1 MGKKTKKRLS
11 CFLCAMLLF
20 VTGIET
26 SAFTGVFAATA
37 RKIDVWDFGA
47 VQESDTQLYN
57 NHISAQDWEQ
67 CENVSSA
74 GKFAEGT
81 TVFGD
86 LTLTHTVNDRLF
98 STSSKNYGTNALAKT
113 AYADGYTAGGMYY
126 CNGTGGE
133 GRRNITIANVEA
145 GDKIVVY
152 MASSNAVTGE
162 LVFTYLG
169 EDGTQKDTESFT
181 NVGTKYEFIAQYSGS
196 YKIYTTAA
204 AGKPIYNRVMRIPAV
219 TVSGTIELN
228 GVDISGC
235 QLLFMNKRTNTAT
248 QAKLNGNSY
257 SVSLAAGEEYT
268 AVLSGV
274 TGIGFTNDTKVVT
287 TDISE
292 VLTGKEN
299 VSLKVETKSVYTYT
313 GKISGFTEGY
323 DISKLKVTMEPA
335 EGAMAD
341 AVELKIAEDFSF
353 TAVLEPDVEYTAS
366 LQGVND
372 YEIISGKTVNDN
384 QNHTEDIIVAAKAVY
399 AVNGE
404 FTGLEAGTNVT
415 ELTFTNVDDNY
426 VYAGTVTNDGYEIS
440 LRNGAYAVSAAADGY
455 RTTTHVV
462 VNGAAVKKDILFV
475 STAAAEP
482 MTRVPDLYVGYEDKA
497 EYNYN
502 TVKEA
507 VAAAAAMN
515 PSSEEERITIHIAP
529 GTYRE
534 QVIITT
540 PYLSLVNDSDK
551 EVLMT
556 WYYGIGYEYYSA
568 DGTGYYNVENAYDQY
583 AKSTASKWGC
593 AVYVKNTATGFS
605 ADGIVFENSFN
616 RYLTDEEIEDGVTPA
631 ADTGLPQRKYGTDVA
646 SKAATERATAMAV
659 EADKV
664 EFTNCAFLGSQDT
677 LYTGNSATSLYF
689 KNCRIEGNTDY
700 IFGDGDCVFDGC
712 ELKWYGY
719 STNSVGGYI
728 TAHKPTSDTKNGYLF
743 RNCVITANDELTVT
757 PGYFGRPW
765 GADAH
770 VTFLNTKLAGDFIV
784 ADGWTEMSGK
794 KPENAKYNEFNTT
807 RTDGTEVDLS
817 ARVTGIMSEDTANAV
832 DVTAYFN
839 GWTPKAYTKEADGV
853 AFTRVPY
860 VVDNGD
866 INAPYPGH
874 KLTVGY
880 SLGEVNDA
888 GDASVIR
895 WYIVA
900 DDGTETLS
908 CSSTANADKS
918 FTIPSEAEG
927 KHIKVVVIPQTISGT
942 TGEAAEY
949 KVEAFVREG
958 YEDPSSTGSDI
969 ELGKG
974 VNIFLAGDSTVKD
987 YSANGM
993 YMSGKAQAEGSWGE
1007 YLQSFFDDSK
1017 VKVVNYAN
1025 GGRSSRNFINEGSL
1039 DKIAENIKAGDYLI
1053 IQFGHNDCSNQSGYL
1068 EDRYV
1073 PLGTPDE
1080 NGIYPTTAGTKVA
1093 TPSTLTDKYG
1103 DTFYSYD
1110 CGGTYKWYLQQY
1122 IEVAKAAGAKPVLVT
1137 PVSRLYYT
1145 ADGTIKAHH
1154 DSTDTTTGTLVT
1166 ENNAYVT
1173 AVKQLAEEQN
1183 VLLMDAFELTK
1194 TMYETAY
1201 ANDTAASNGVSE
1213 YGTQVMAQGDKTHS
1227 NKLGG
1232 FLTSAMIAQQLQNMD
1247 LTISSAV
1254 KMPSQVAGNNP
1265 DGQQTF
1271 TVNGKNQLKAY
1282 IKDAD
1287 GNYTKVSEYWTKYG
1301 QTLITEIGEKH
1312 EELSKPSE
1320 PDTPSEEQAT
1330 VWVVGDS
1337 TVCSFTDAYYYPRYG
1352 WGTQLSNYFDSTL
1365 KVENLALSGRS
1376 SKSFATGINENGAVD
1391 DSAVANYTQLKENIK
1406 AGDTLIIAWGHNDEK
1421 TDSYRFTDPN
1431 GDKNTAGSFK
1441 NSLYEN
1447 YIKLAQDKGATPIL
1461 CTPIVRRT
1469 ASGAWGNNDIHIAN
1483 NGDYAQAVRDLG
1495 TELGITVI
1503 DSLNNTKSLYD
1514 TVGVGTAPK
1523 DAENGDSETVAP
1535 TGSAAFHATDQG
1547 LVVDNTHLNDFGAT
1561 MVAYM
1566 MAKDI
1571 QASNTSLA
1579 SHVANLTE
1587 PTVDMLTRNAGWAK
1601 FNEGVWNKPEPAIW
1615 KLSSPWE
1622 AMAFGSGVSGITE
1635 DSHPN
1640 HDAIQKDAT
1649 TFEIVVR
1656 NNKGKIAGSED
1667 GMMMAFQEIGPN
1679 DDFTL
1684 TATATVGEGFKV
1696 GNQIGFGLICRD
1708 NMFIADNYKTKADY
1722 VTAGYTQQSLNS
1734 VSTPVAPFAR
1744 LNGSLDR
1751 SNVLET
1757 APAAGDS
1764 IELKLTRKDG
1774 VYTAQYGNN
1783 TPVTYTDV
1791 NLAALNAGHDY
1802 VGMFVSR
1809 NADITFS
1816 NVSLTVDAK

>member
-169 EDGTQKDTESFT
+169 EGGTQKDTESFT

-228 GVDISGC
+228 GEDISGC

-832 DVTAYFN
+832 DIAAYFN

-888 GDASVIR
+888 SDASVIR

-927 KHIKVVVIPQTISGT
+927 KRIKVVVIPQTISGT

-993 YMSGKAQAEGSWGE
+993 YMSGKAQAEGS
-1007 YLQSFFDDSK
+1007 
-1017 VKVVNYAN
+1017 
-1025 GGRSSRNFINEGSL
+1025 
-1039 DKIAENIKAGDYLI
+1039 
-1053 IQFGHNDCSNQSGYL
+1053 
-1068 EDRYV
+1068 
-1073 PLGTPDE
+1073 
-1080 NGIYPTTAGTKVA
+1080 
-1093 TPSTLTDKYG
+1093 
-1103 DTFYSYD
+1103 
-1110 CGGTYKWYLQQY
+1110 
-1122 IEVAKAAGAKPVLVT
+1122 
-1137 PVSRLYYT
+1137 
-1145 ADGTIKAHH
+1145 
-1154 DSTDTTTGTLVT
+1154 
-1166 ENNAYVT
+1166 
-1173 AVKQLAEEQN
+1173 
-1183 VLLMDAFELTK
+1183 
-1194 TMYETAY
+1194 
-1201 ANDTAASNGVSE
+1201 
-1213 YGTQVMAQGDKTHS
+1213 
-1227 NKLGG
+1227 
-1232 FLTSAMIAQQLQNMD
+1232 
-1247 LTISSAV
+1247 
-1254 KMPSQVAGNNP
+1254 
-1265 DGQQTF
+1265 
-1271 TVNGKNQLKAY
+1271 
-1282 IKDAD
+1282 
-1287 GNYTKVSEYWTKYG
+1287 
-1301 QTLITEIGEKH
+1301 
-1312 EELSKPSE
+1312 
-1320 PDTPSEEQAT
+1320 
-1330 VWVVGDS
+1330 
-1337 TVCSFTDAYYYPRYG
+1337 
-1352 WGTQLSNYFDSTL
+1352 
-1365 KVENLALSGRS
+1365 
-1376 SKSFATGINENGAVD
+1376 
-1391 DSAVANYTQLKENIK
+1391 
-1406 AGDTLIIAWGHNDEK
+1406 
-1421 TDSYRFTDPN
+1421 
-1431 GDKNTAGSFK
+1431 
-1441 NSLYEN
+1441 
-1447 YIKLAQDKGATPIL
+1447 
-1461 CTPIVRRT
+1461 
-1469 ASGAWGNNDIHIAN
+1469 
-1483 NGDYAQAVRDLG
+1483 
-1495 TELGITVI
+1495 
-1503 DSLNNTKSLYD
+1503 
-1514 TVGVGTAPK
+1514 
-1523 DAENGDSETVAP
+1523 
-1535 TGSAAFHATDQG
+1535 
-1547 LVVDNTHLNDFGAT
+1547 
-1561 MVAYM
+1561 
-1566 MAKDI
+1566 
-1571 QASNTSLA
+1571 
-1579 SHVANLTE
+1579 
-1587 PTVDMLTRNAGWAK
+1587 
-1601 FNEGVWNKPEPAIW
+1601 
-1615 KLSSPWE
+1615 
-1622 AMAFGSGVSGITE
+1622 
-1635 DSHPN
+1635 
-1640 HDAIQKDAT
+1640 
-1649 TFEIVVR
+1649 
-1656 NNKGKIAGSED
+1656 
-1667 GMMMAFQEIGPN
+1667 
-1679 DDFTL
+1679 
-1684 TATATVGEGFKV
+1684 
-1696 GNQIGFGLICRD
+1696 
-1708 NMFIADNYKTKADY
+1708 
-1722 VTAGYTQQSLNS
+1722 
-1734 VSTPVAPFAR
+1734 
-1744 LNGSLDR
+1744 
-1751 SNVLET
+1751 
-1757 APAAGDS
+1757 
-1764 IELKLTRKDG
+1764 
-1774 VYTAQYGNN
+1774 
-1783 TPVTYTDV
+1783 
-1791 NLAALNAGHDY
+1791 
-1802 VGMFVSR
+1802 
-1809 NADITFS
+1809 
-1816 NVSLTVDAK
+1816 

>member
-1 MGKKTKKRLS
+1 MGKKTKKRFS

-57 NHISAQDWEQ
+57 NQISAQDWEQ

-169 EDGTQKDTESFT
+169 EGGTQKDTESFT

-219 TVSGTIELN
+219 TVCGTIELN
-228 GVDISGC
+228 GEDISGC

-404 FTGLEAGTNVT
+404 FTGFEAGTNVT

-482 MTRVPDLYVGYEDKA
+482 MTRVPDLYVGHEDKA

-664 EFTNCAFLGSQDT
+664 EFINCAFLGSQDT

-700 IFGDGDCVFDGC
+700 IFGDGD
-712 ELKWYGY
+712 
-719 STNSVGGYI
+719 
-728 TAHKPTSDTKNGYLF
+728 
-743 RNCVITANDELTVT
+743 
-757 PGYFGRPW
+757 
-765 GADAH
+765 
-770 VTFLNTKLAGDFIV
+770 
-784 ADGWTEMSGK
+784 
-794 KPENAKYNEFNTT
+794 
-807 RTDGTEVDLS
+807 
-817 ARVTGIMSEDTANAV
+817 
-832 DVTAYFN
+832 
-839 GWTPKAYTKEADGV
+839 
-853 AFTRVPY
+853 
-860 VVDNGD
+860 
-866 INAPYPGH
+866 
-874 KLTVGY
+874 
-880 SLGEVNDA
+880 
-888 GDASVIR
+888 
-895 WYIVA
+895 
-900 DDGTETLS
+900 
-908 CSSTANADKS
+908 
-918 FTIPSEAEG
+918 
-927 KHIKVVVIPQTISGT
+927 
-942 TGEAAEY
+942 
-949 KVEAFVREG
+949 
-958 YEDPSSTGSDI
+958 
-969 ELGKG
+969 
-974 VNIFLAGDSTVKD
+974 
-987 YSANGM
+987 
-993 YMSGKAQAEGSWGE
+993 
-1007 YLQSFFDDSK
+1007 
-1017 VKVVNYAN
+1017 
-1025 GGRSSRNFINEGSL
+1025 
-1039 DKIAENIKAGDYLI
+1039 
-1053 IQFGHNDCSNQSGYL
+1053 
-1068 EDRYV
+1068 
-1073 PLGTPDE
+1073 
-1080 NGIYPTTAGTKVA
+1080 
-1093 TPSTLTDKYG
+1093 
-1103 DTFYSYD
+1103 
-1110 CGGTYKWYLQQY
+1110 
-1122 IEVAKAAGAKPVLVT
+1122 
-1137 PVSRLYYT
+1137 
-1145 ADGTIKAHH
+1145 
-1154 DSTDTTTGTLVT
+1154 
-1166 ENNAYVT
+1166 
-1173 AVKQLAEEQN
+1173 
-1183 VLLMDAFELTK
+1183 
-1194 TMYETAY
+1194 
-1201 ANDTAASNGVSE
+1201 
-1213 YGTQVMAQGDKTHS
+1213 
-1227 NKLGG
+1227 
-1232 FLTSAMIAQQLQNMD
+1232 
-1247 LTISSAV
+1247 
-1254 KMPSQVAGNNP
+1254 
-1265 DGQQTF
+1265 
-1271 TVNGKNQLKAY
+1271 
-1282 IKDAD
+1282 
-1287 GNYTKVSEYWTKYG
+1287 
-1301 QTLITEIGEKH
+1301 
-1312 EELSKPSE
+1312 
-1320 PDTPSEEQAT
+1320 
-1330 VWVVGDS
+1330 
-1337 TVCSFTDAYYYPRYG
+1337 
-1352 WGTQLSNYFDSTL
+1352 
-1365 KVENLALSGRS
+1365 
-1376 SKSFATGINENGAVD
+1376 
-1391 DSAVANYTQLKENIK
+1391 
-1406 AGDTLIIAWGHNDEK
+1406 
-1421 TDSYRFTDPN
+1421 
-1431 GDKNTAGSFK
+1431 
-1441 NSLYEN
+1441 
-1447 YIKLAQDKGATPIL
+1447 
-1461 CTPIVRRT
+1461 
-1469 ASGAWGNNDIHIAN
+1469 
-1483 NGDYAQAVRDLG
+1483 
-1495 TELGITVI
+1495 
-1503 DSLNNTKSLYD
+1503 
-1514 TVGVGTAPK
+1514 
-1523 DAENGDSETVAP
+1523 
-1535 TGSAAFHATDQG
+1535 
-1547 LVVDNTHLNDFGAT
+1547 
-1561 MVAYM
+1561 
-1566 MAKDI
+1566 
-1571 QASNTSLA
+1571 
-1579 SHVANLTE
+1579 
-1587 PTVDMLTRNAGWAK
+1587 
-1601 FNEGVWNKPEPAIW
+1601 
-1615 KLSSPWE
+1615 
-1622 AMAFGSGVSGITE
+1622 
-1635 DSHPN
+1635 
-1640 HDAIQKDAT
+1640 
-1649 TFEIVVR
+1649 
-1656 NNKGKIAGSED
+1656 
-1667 GMMMAFQEIGPN
+1667 
-1679 DDFTL
+1679 
-1684 TATATVGEGFKV
+1684 
-1696 GNQIGFGLICRD
+1696 
-1708 NMFIADNYKTKADY
+1708 
-1722 VTAGYTQQSLNS
+1722 
-1734 VSTPVAPFAR
+1734 
-1744 LNGSLDR
+1744 
-1751 SNVLET
+1751 
-1757 APAAGDS
+1757 
-1764 IELKLTRKDG
+1764 
-1774 VYTAQYGNN
+1774 
-1783 TPVTYTDV
+1783 
-1791 NLAALNAGHDY
+1791 
-1802 VGMFVSR
+1802 
-1809 NADITFS
+1809 
-1816 NVSLTVDAK
+1816 